1 MQQLGNAALTRGLRI
16 ALALHLIAL
25 WLLALP
31 AQAANTT
38 TLPKNVFILDAAW
51 MDATTERAWDDA
63 RQPQSLLQGIQR
75 YEPGGGLQGTI
86 TAQPKAQFRLLVP
99 QILYGL
105 TDDVTLAL
113 GMPVVTSIA
122 IDPRLGWT
130 PGVYQPSLGRPYS
143 EDDFWQWAKSM
154 GQKKPTSYMAD
165 AALADMVLGLRWRL
179 PPIAFLDRAGVKA
192 AAALQVALPTGKA
205 ADPEELVG
213 AGTTLW
219 DLHNYGDVEVHLGF
233 DRPLTWGGVNRIN
246 FGADIYYSWLR
257 AREMVSPT
265 GSKNPLLLTHAPYIG
280 EKWTLDPG
288 DFLGFIGSVEL
299 VPLVGPTW
307 SSFISGHKIERARGF
322 PPLLTVSLAHNY
334 VRVGQTRFESASK
347 IWSWD
352 REKIWKPGDKNT
364 VRLGAELSL
373 LRLGL
378 PLQFYAGYRDQE
390 WVPGRNTRAANILSF
405 GARLMLRFW

>member
-1 MQQLGNAALTRGLRI
+1 MTRPRDTRRSWARCRAILGLAALL
-16 ALALHLIAL
+16 L
-25 WLLALP
+25 WAGT
-31 AQAANTT
+31 AHAANTS
-38 TLPKNVFILDAAW
+38 TLPKNVFILDTAW
-51 MDATTERAWDDA
+51 MDATTEQAWDDA
-63 RQPQSLLQGIQR
+63 RRPQSLLPGIER

-86 TAQPKAQFRLLVP
+86 TAQPRAQFRLLVP

-105 TDDVTLAL
+105 TDDLTLAV
-113 GMPVVTSIA
+113 GAPVVTSIA

-130 PGVYQPSLGRPYS
+130 PGAYQPSLGRPYS

-154 GQKKPTSYMAD
+154 GQKKPAAYLAD
-165 AALADMVLGLRWRL
+165 AAMADMILGLRWRL
-179 PPIAFLDRAGVKA
+179 PAIGVLERAGLKA
-192 AAALQVALPTGKA
+192 AAALQIALPTGKA

-213 AGTTLW
+213 AGTTVW
-219 DLHNYGDVEVHLGF
+219 DLHNYGDVEAHLGF
-233 DRPLTWGGVNRIN
+233 DRPFSWGGVNRVN
-246 FGADIYYSWLR
+246 LGADFYYSWLR
-257 AREMVSPT
+257 PRQMQSPT
-265 GSKNPLLLTHAPYIG
+265 GAKNPLLLTHAPYIG
-280 EKWTLDPG
+280 ETWTLDPG

-307 SSFISGHKIERARGF
+307 SSFISGHKVERARSF
-322 PPLLTVSLAHNY
+322 PPLLTVSLGHAY
-334 VRVGQTRFESASK
+334 VKVGQTRFESASK

-378 PLQFYAGYRDQE
+378 PLQLYAGYRDQE
-390 WVPGRNTRAANILSF
+390 WVPGRNTRAANILTF